1 MAIRTYDL
9 NVCKI
14 FFIKF
19 CNHVHD
25 GKELVG
31 YVTSAWFSPSQNTNI
46 ALAMLPTM
54 DLTMEGMHTGLKVAL
69 PDTYASVVGEEDVA
83 EVCAVPFKKID
94 SEEGRTGMSK
104 TGIK

>member
-1 MAIRTYDL
+1 MGGKPIDWYPSD
-9 NVCKI
+9 
-14 FFIKF
+14 FY
-19 CNHVHD
+19 HVHD

-46 ALAMLPTM
+46 ALAMLPM
-54 DLTMEGMHTGLKVAL
+54 DLTMEGTELQVAL
-69 PDTYASVVGEEDVA
+69 PDIYASVVGEVDVA

-104 TGIK
+104 TGVKLN